1 MGGHGGHS
9 IGFVGVT
16 REGPPAEHIL
26 VGHNSR
32 GAILAI

>member
-1 MGGHGGHS
+1 MGGHGGLS

-26 VGHNSR
+26 VGLNS
-32 GAILAI
+32 LVEPY